1 MKTLHTLVAAAVVA
15 VATLS
20 APFAAAHAS
29 LKSSNPAANAVLEA
43 APKEIALTFN
53 EKIEPAFSSVTLTGA
68 AGRVL
73 AGASSDKAKATVDA
87 SNPAVLRL
95 VVPPLPAG
103 AYTVAWAVA
112 GPDGHRRKGEF
123 TFTVK

>member
-1 MKTLHTLVAAAVVA
+1 MKTLHTLVATAVVA

-20 APFAAAHAS
+20 APIAAAHAS
-29 LKSSNPAANAVLEA
+29 LKSSSPAANAVLDV
-43 APKEIALTFN
+43 APKEVALTFN
-53 EKIEPAFSSVTLTGA
+53 EKIEPAFSSIVLTGA

-73 AGASSDKAKATVDA
+73 AGAVSDKVKATVDTG
-87 SNPAVLRL
+87 NPAILRL
-95 VVPPLPAG
+95 VLPPLPAG

>member
-20 APFAAAHAS
+20 APVATAHAS
-29 LKSSNPAANAVLEA
+29 LKSSNPAANAVLDSS
-43 APKEIALTFN
+43 PKEIALIFN
-53 EKIEPAFSSVTLTGA
+53 EKVEPAFSSITLTGA

-73 AGASSDKAKATVDA
+73 AGALSDKATVDNA
-87 SNPAVLRL
+87 NPAILRL
-95 VVPPLPAG
+95 VLPPLPAG